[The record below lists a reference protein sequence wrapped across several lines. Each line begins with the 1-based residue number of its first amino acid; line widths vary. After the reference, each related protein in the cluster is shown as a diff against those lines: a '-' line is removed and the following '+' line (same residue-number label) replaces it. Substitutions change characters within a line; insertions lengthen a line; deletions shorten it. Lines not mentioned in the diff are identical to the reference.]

1 MDLYRA
7 MFYCNAESDRDA
19 NFIKAE
25 SLRIELIAG
34 GLNWKQQ
41 EYIMDRLQPNAFFE
55 VRIVKYPGSVHHQAI
70 IGSPAKCHL
79 NYYTQIIWYFV
90 VILGKIVGP
99 DGT

>member
-1 MDLYRA
+1 MDIQRKMDLYRA

-55 VRIVKYPGSVHHQAI
+55 VRITNYPGSVQYRAT
-70 IGSPAKCHL
+70 IGPPAKRHSNGVSL
-79 NYYTQIIWYFV
+79 
-90 VILGKIVGP
+90 VGR
-99 DGT
+99 

>member
-41 EYIMDRLQPNAFFE
+41 DYIMERLQPNAFFE
-55 VRIVKYPGSVHHQAI
+55 VTREDLTYGRVFLYEMMFKKVEGENLNHPVGVLAHH
-70 IGSPAKCHL
+70 HL
-79 NYYTQIIWYFV
+79 LLVEMPKTA
-90 VILGKIVGP
+90 
-99 DGT
+99 

>member
-55 VRIVKYPGSVHHQAI
+55 VRITNYTGNIQYRATISLPVKR
-70 IGSPAKCHL
+70 HL
-79 NYYTQIIWYFV
+79 NV
-90 VILGKIVGP
+90 VSLV
-99 DGT
+99 DR

>member
-1 MDLYRA
+1 MSFYPFSCSPISKYLLEICDLLDIQRKMDLYRA

-41 EYIMDRLQPNAFFE
+41 DYIMERLQPNAFFE
-55 VRIVKYPGSVHHQAI
+55 V
-70 IGSPAKCHL
+70 
-79 NYYTQIIWYFV
+79 
-90 VILGKIVGP
+90 
-99 DGT
+99 

>member
-55 VRIVKYPGSVHHQAI
+55 VRNTNNPSTH
-70 IGSPAKCHL
+70 
-79 NYYTQIIWYFV
+79 T
-90 VILGKIVGP
+90 ILGNYQPTSETPFKWRWTGGP
-99 DGT
+99 VVA

>member
-1 MDLYRA
+1 

-41 EYIMDRLQPNAFFE
+41 DYIMERLQPNAFFE
-55 VRIVKYPGSVHHQAI
+55 VTREVRTIRSV
-70 IGSPAKCHL
+70 
-79 NYYTQIIWYFV
+79 V
-90 VILGKIVGP
+90 VCPFCSTKMRK
-99 DGT
+99 DSS

>member
-1 MDLYRA
+1 MDIQRKMDLYRA

-55 VRIVKYPGSVHHQAI
+55 VRNTNNPSTH
-70 IGSPAKCHL
+70 
-79 NYYTQIIWYFV
+79 T
-90 VILGKIVGP
+90 ILGNYQPTSETPFKWRWTGGP
-99 DGT
+99 VVA